1 MSMSHKSTPTDN
13 APIKSFI
20 PTLKS
25 ETLYLDSL
33 TSTTMAIVE
42 KGVLIPISQIGTVPN
57 L

>member
-1 MSMSHKSTPTDN
+1 MSMSRKSTPTDN
-13 APIKSFI
+13 APIKSFN

-25 ETLYLDSL
+25 ETLYLESL

-42 KGVLIPISQIGTVPN
+42 KGVLISISQIGTVPN